1 MLKEYAFSVP
11 SGAKRANDVPHLA
24 KAGAGCQT
32 EMNRALR
39 EAATGM
45 PLTAENLA
53 AVVTKAV
60 AKASRRPVAT

>member
-32 EMNRALR
+32 EMNRA
-39 EAATGM
+39 
-45 PLTAENLA
+45 
-53 AVVTKAV
+53 
-60 AKASRRPVAT
+60 